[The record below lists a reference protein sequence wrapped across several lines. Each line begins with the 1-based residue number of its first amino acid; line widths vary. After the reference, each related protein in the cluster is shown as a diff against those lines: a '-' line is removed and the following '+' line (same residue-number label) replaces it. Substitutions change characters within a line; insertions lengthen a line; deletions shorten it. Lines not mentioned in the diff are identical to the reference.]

1 MKQKIIQY
9 VDEQADTIKAL
20 GSYIFNTPELGFKEF
35 KTKKIL
41 VDNFLANGIT
51 IEKEYFQTGFQVS
64 IGQGKPHIG
73 LIAELDAI
81 PTASHPSSD
90 PETHAAHSCGHS
102 TQTTIMSSA
111 LIALHK
117 LNITNHFPGKITLFF
132 TPAEEFT
139 DIASR
144 REMIKEDKIKYL
156 SGKENMLADHIFDD
170 VDLLIHLHASGEY
183 KGYHFS
189 VNSTLAGFIYKTF
202 TFSGKAAHAAVLPH
216 EGINALNAFA
226 LFQSAAAMLRETY
239 KDEDM
244 VRFHGI
250 LTHGGDT
257 VNTIPDKVVYEA
269 YIRASD
275 SKALLDINEQLTN
288 CAINCAKALGAE
300 CTVKDTP
307 GYLPLDQDR
316 NLSAVL
322 YQNLLQFTDKD
333 QIRTN
338 EKSVAAGD
346 VGDISLF
353 KPLIQYG
360 HTGFS
365 GNIHGKD
372 LMISDED
379 EVYLTQTKI
388 IAMTVYDL
396 LSKPELVDQIVKS
409 FKPKITYQEYI
420 DYLQTQ

>member
-1 MKQKIIQY
+1 MKKAIIQSIDNQ
-9 VDEQADTIKAL
+9 VDSIKTL
-20 GSYIFNTPELGFKEF
+20 GRNLFNTPELGFKEF
-35 KTKKIL
+35 KTKQIL
-41 VDNFLANGIT
+41 INNFIENDIHV
-51 IEKEYFQTGFQVS
+51 EKEYFQTGFQVS

-81 PTASHPSSD
+81 PTANHPQSD

-139 DIASR
+139 DIAYR
-144 REMIKEDKIKYL
+144 RELIKQKKIKYL
-156 SGKENMLADHIFDD
+156 SGKENMLADHLFDD

-189 VNSTLAGFIYKTF
+189 INSTLAGFIYKTF
-202 TFSGKAAHAAVLPH
+202 TFTGKAAHAAVLPH
-216 EGINALNAFA
+216 EGINALNAYA
-226 LFQSAAAMLRETY
+226 LFQSASAMLRETY

-269 YIRASD
+269 YIRACNSQ
-275 SKALLDINEQLTN
+275 ALLDINNKLTN
-288 CAINCAKALGAE
+288 CAIYCSKALGAK
-300 CTVKDTP
+300 CDVKDTP

-316 NLSAVL
+316 NLSEVL
-322 YQNLLQFTDKD
+322 FQNLLHFTDP
-333 QIRTN
+333 IRT
-338 EKSVAAGD
+338 
-346 VGDISLF
+346 
-353 KPLIQYG
+353 YG
-360 HTGFS
+360 F
-365 GNIHGKD
+365 
-372 LMISDED
+372 LW
-379 EVYLTQTKI
+379 
-388 IAMTVYDL
+388 
-396 LSKPELVDQIVKS
+396 
-409 FKPKITYQEYI
+409 
-420 DYLQTQ
+420 